1 MINHQ
6 TIMLKTK
13 RINIEYVEASEAREA
28 IRTGIAD
35 ALQNNEF
42 TMQVM
47 KRIALDFW
55 FYWGKPNYNP
65 SETEFDKWLQSDRG
79 KQSLERAITFASMAT
94 KLQPQENDKQ

>member
-13 RINIEYVEASEAREA
+13 KINIEYVEAGEVREA

-35 ALQNNEF
+35 ALQSNEF

-47 KRIALDFW
+47 KRIALDFC
-55 FYWGKPNYNP
+55 FYWGYGKHNP

-79 KQSLERAITFASMAT
+79 KQSLERAIAFASMAT
-94 KLQPQENDKQ
+94 KLQPQEHDKQ